1 MKTYKT
7 IFLVLFLISG
17 TALAEKPGMT
27 VPPDSQYTHMPI
39 KKLQPDTAVRP
50 HALGLDI
57 MIGNSGFGGGFFYR
71 ETINGTLSW
80 TASLSISEAK
90 APNEVAYYDPWTGQ
104 KIVPGKV
111 NQLWVIPAM
120 VGLQYRLFKD
130 DLTNS
135 FRPYVFAGVGPN
147 AVFAAPYNQPL
158 SYSFSHGRGYFS
170 GGAYIGLG
178 AYFGTDPNSLIGLS
192 IRYYILPL
200 AHGIESMQNQPM
212 ANFNSFFIAFNIAT
226 QY

>member
-1 MKTYKT
+1 MLKK
-7 IFLVLFLISG
+7 VGLILLMLS
-17 TALAEKPGMT
+17 AAAFAEKPFAT
-27 VPPDSQYTHMPI
+27 VRPDSQYSYMPVRDI
-39 KKLQPDTAVRP
+39 EPDTTLKP

-71 ETINGTLSW
+71 KTITGTLSW
-80 TASLSISEAK
+80 TATLSISEAK
-90 APNEVAYYDPWTGQ
+90 APNEVSYYDPWTGQ
-104 KIVPGKV
+104 KFVPGKI

-130 DLTNS
+130 DLTDS
-135 FRPYVFAGVGPN
+135 FRPYAFAGIGPN
-147 AVFAAPYNQPL
+147 VVFAAPYNEPL
-158 SYSFSHGRGYFS
+158 SYSFSHGKGYFS
-170 GGAYIGLG
+170 GGGFIGVG
-178 AYFGTDPNSLIGLS
+178 AYFGSDPNSLIGVS

-200 AHGIESMQNQPM
+200 SHGVESMQNEPM